1 MTDIAGNR
9 TLSSQW
15 NETVQFYGN
24 QNFLEYISVDDQLT
38 SYTYSEFHYR
48 VIQTA
53 NWFHSL
59 GIRKGELVALHLHNS
74 PEYLMCWL
82 ALAQIG
88 AVSVPLNEHYRLQES
103 KFVLQKC
110 DIHRIIVEPS
120 SLPIY
125 QSNKEDLLLSTIILA
140 WGECPDPDILS
151 LSASSF
157 FDGSRLD
164 ESCEILPEDTAVILF
179 TSGTT
184 QYPKGV
190 IYTHCNVVY
199 GGIIHMQQI
208 GMCPGDRFLSC
219 MPCYHMDFKEMSAMS
234 VIVAG
239 GTLIMVEHY
248 SAHKFWKQICDTK
261 ANFTDTMSIMNRT
274 LMLQPVQPWE
284 QDHCLKQVYFS
295 MGLSTEEK
303 DEFERRFH
311 VQLLNSYGMTE
322 TISAVTCSPISGDK
336 NWPSVGRAALSYD
349 IKIIDCDGKEVAP
362 GKTGEICVH
371 GIPGRSLTP
380 GYYND
385 PGATECLLDKDGW
398 LHSGDRGYI
407 DEASWL
413 FFIDRWGN
421 MIKRSGENIS
431 SLEVECVLTSHPKIA
446 DAAVIGIPDP
456 IRNQAVKAF
465 IQFADGESLTIAELE
480 QYCSDRLSKF
490 KVPTFWQFV
499 DDFPRT
505 ATGKIKKKELK

>member
-164 ESCEILPEDTAVILF
+164 ESGGYCRHPIYLWNNAV
-179 TSGTT
+179 
-184 QYPKGV
+184 P
-190 IYTHCNVVY
+190 
-199 GGIIHMQQI
+199 
-208 GMCPGDRFLSC
+208 
-219 MPCYHMDFKEMSAMS
+219 
-234 VIVAG
+234 
-239 GTLIMVEHY
+239 
-248 SAHKFWKQICDTK
+248 
-261 ANFTDTMSIMNRT
+261 
-274 LMLQPVQPWE
+274 
-284 QDHCLKQVYFS
+284 
-295 MGLSTEEK
+295 
-303 DEFERRFH
+303 ERRDLYALQCRIWWYYPYAADWH
-311 VQLLNSYGMTE
+311 VPRRPFSFVYAMLPYGF
-322 TISAVTCSPISGDK
+322 SGNGCYVRHCCRRYTDH
-336 NWPSVGRAALSYD
+336 GRAL
-349 IKIIDCDGKEVAP
+349 
-362 GKTGEICVH
+362 
-371 GIPGRSLTP
+371 
-380 GYYND
+380 
-385 PGATECLLDKDGW
+385 
-398 LHSGDRGYI
+398 
-407 DEASWL
+407 
-413 FFIDRWGN
+413 
-421 MIKRSGENIS
+421 
-431 SLEVECVLTSHPKIA
+431 
-446 DAAVIGIPDP
+446 
-456 IRNQAVKAF
+456 Q
-465 IQFADGESLTIAELE
+465 
-480 QYCSDRLSKF
+480 
-490 KVPTFWQFV
+490 
-499 DDFPRT
+499 RT
-505 ATGKIKKKELK
+505 

>member
-184 QYPKGV
+184 QYPKGAASSRSCRRTRRKRRS
-190 IYTHCNVVY
+190 ILTSFSA
-199 GGIIHMQQI
+199 IIS
-208 GMCPGDRFLSC
+208 P
-219 MPCYHMDFKEMSAMS
+219 
-234 VIVAG
+234 
-239 GTLIMVEHY
+239 
-248 SAHKFWKQICDTK
+248 
-261 ANFTDTMSIMNRT
+261 
-274 LMLQPVQPWE
+274 
-284 QDHCLKQVYFS
+284 
-295 MGLSTEEK
+295 EE
-303 DEFERRFH
+303 R
-311 VQLLNSYGMTE
+311 
-322 TISAVTCSPISGDK
+322 
-336 NWPSVGRAALSYD
+336 
-349 IKIIDCDGKEVAP
+349 
-362 GKTGEICVH
+362 
-371 GIPGRSLTP
+371 
-380 GYYND
+380 
-385 PGATECLLDKDGW
+385 
-398 LHSGDRGYI
+398 
-407 DEASWL
+407 
-413 FFIDRWGN
+413 
-421 MIKRSGENIS
+421 NIS
-431 SLEVECVLTSHPKIA
+431 PKT
-446 DAAVIGIPDP
+446 AASIWKWRIF
-456 IRNQAVKAF
+456 RSVKFNEA
-465 IQFADGESLTIAELE
+465 AGHAL
-480 QYCSDRLSKF
+480 
-490 KVPTFWQFV
+490 
-499 DDFPRT
+499 
-505 ATGKIKKKELK
+505 

>member
-164 ESCEILPEDTAVILF
+164 ESC
-179 TSGTT
+179 
-184 QYPKGV
+184 
-190 IYTHCNVVY
+190 
-199 GGIIHMQQI
+199 
-208 GMCPGDRFLSC
+208 
-219 MPCYHMDFKEMSAMS
+219 
-234 VIVAG
+234 
-239 GTLIMVEHY
+239 
-248 SAHKFWKQICDTK
+248 
-261 ANFTDTMSIMNRT
+261 
-274 LMLQPVQPWE
+274 
-284 QDHCLKQVYFS
+284 
-295 MGLSTEEK
+295 
-303 DEFERRFH
+303 
-311 VQLLNSYGMTE
+311 
-322 TISAVTCSPISGDK
+322 
-336 NWPSVGRAALSYD
+336 
-349 IKIIDCDGKEVAP
+349 
-362 GKTGEICVH
+362 
-371 GIPGRSLTP
+371 
-380 GYYND
+380 
-385 PGATECLLDKDGW
+385 
-398 LHSGDRGYI
+398 
-407 DEASWL
+407 
-413 FFIDRWGN
+413 
-421 MIKRSGENIS
+421 
-431 SLEVECVLTSHPKIA
+431 
-446 DAAVIGIPDP
+446 
-456 IRNQAVKAF
+456 
-465 IQFADGESLTIAELE
+465 
-480 QYCSDRLSKF
+480 
-490 KVPTFWQFV
+490 
-499 DDFPRT
+499 
-505 ATGKIKKKELK
+505 

>member
-190 IYTHCNVVY
+190 IYTT
-199 GGIIHMQQI
+199 
-208 GMCPGDRFLSC
+208 
-219 MPCYHMDFKEMSAMS
+219 AMS
-234 VIVAG
+234 Y
-239 GTLIMVEHY
+239 MVVL
-248 SAHKFWKQICDTK
+248 SICSRLACAPETV
-261 ANFTDTMSIMNRT
+261 FFR
-274 LMLQPVQPWE
+274 V
-284 QDHCLKQVYFS
+284 C
-295 MGLSTEEK
+295 
-303 DEFERRFH
+303 H
-311 VQLLNSYGMTE
+311 VTIWIFRKWLLCPSLLP
-322 TISAVTCSPISGDK
+322 AV
-336 NWPSVGRAALSYD
+336 
-349 IKIIDCDGKEVAP
+349 
-362 GKTGEICVH
+362 H
-371 GIPGRSLTP
+371 
-380 GYYND
+380 
-385 PGATECLLDKDGW
+385 
-398 LHSGDRGYI
+398 
-407 DEASWL
+407 
-413 FFIDRWGN
+413 
-421 MIKRSGENIS
+421 
-431 SLEVECVLTSHPKIA
+431 
-446 DAAVIGIPDP
+446 
-456 IRNQAVKAF
+456 
-465 IQFADGESLTIAELE
+465 
-480 QYCSDRLSKF
+480 
-490 KVPTFWQFV
+490 
-499 DDFPRT
+499 
-505 ATGKIKKKELK
+505 

>member
-190 IYTHCNVVY
+190 IYTHCNVSIWWYYPYAADWHVPRRPFSFVY
-199 GGIIHMQQI
+199 AMLPYGFSGN
-208 GMCPGDRFLSC
+208 G
-219 MPCYHMDFKEMSAMS
+219 CYVRHCCRR
-234 VIVAG
+234 
-239 GTLIMVEHY
+239 Y
-248 SAHKFWKQICDTK
+248 
-261 ANFTDTMSIMNRT
+261 TD
-274 LMLQPVQPWE
+274 
-284 QDHCLKQVYFS
+284 H
-295 MGLSTEEK
+295 
-303 DEFERRFH
+303 
-311 VQLLNSYGMTE
+311 
-322 TISAVTCSPISGDK
+322 
-336 NWPSVGRAALSYD
+336 GRAL
-349 IKIIDCDGKEVAP
+349 
-362 GKTGEICVH
+362 
-371 GIPGRSLTP
+371 
-380 GYYND
+380 
-385 PGATECLLDKDGW
+385 
-398 LHSGDRGYI
+398 
-407 DEASWL
+407 
-413 FFIDRWGN
+413 
-421 MIKRSGENIS
+421 
-431 SLEVECVLTSHPKIA
+431 
-446 DAAVIGIPDP
+446 
-456 IRNQAVKAF
+456 Q
-465 IQFADGESLTIAELE
+465 
-480 QYCSDRLSKF
+480 
-490 KVPTFWQFV
+490 
-499 DDFPRT
+499 RT
-505 ATGKIKKKELK
+505 